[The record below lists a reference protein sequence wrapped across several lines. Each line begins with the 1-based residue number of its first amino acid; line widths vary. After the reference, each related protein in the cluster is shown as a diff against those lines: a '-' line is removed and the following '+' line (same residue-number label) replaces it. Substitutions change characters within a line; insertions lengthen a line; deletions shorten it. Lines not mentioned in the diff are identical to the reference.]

1 MTTSQI
7 TPEAVDATNAAR
19 MLDMGRT
26 TWLDWVAKGWAP
38 QPTIRRGKVVRWST
52 AQVKAVANGEFNG
65 ANPEQSANQLTS
77 AK

>member
-52 AQVKAVANGEFNG
+52 AQIKAVANGEFTA
-65 ANPEQSANQLTS
+65 ANPAPPANQPTN
-77 AK
+77 A